1 MTINSPK
8 VAILSSMIDDC
19 KAFSKIFKS
28 INTVVDSYDSVD
40 SFLISHLQR
49 KYDLVIARATDST
62 YEGQFLFNRQELK
75 SVRKAFIVSCNS
87 ELKSVATHESLGI
100 IYSDLDLLSQVRHI
114 LSQFNQETS
123 MKKQISQLE
132 SFHDKYRH
140 RQEALVASLESERTK
155 TLYGKDFF
163 EVCDIINFNKEENSL
178 ESLVDNVFGTLEFV
192 SGYTIFK
199 LNQKTNKL
207 SPLKHE
213 GHKTIEVPEIWLGH
227 IKLKGVNENGMNMV
241 KNIVSNLVHNPVVTL
256 ELSENGVDTTGVI
269 ALEVDRDY
277 LFNFNWQV
285 IETLLS
291 GIYSQIMKSQT
302 DITSAAQSKGPFEL
316 LSNISDVTHGRNL
329 ISIDTSE
336 ITDLMELRSD
346 FSFDWNTFWKDMK
359 VYLSQITNIGNIY
372 NISFE
377 SIVLD
382 VENDFFDESYAA
394 AQDLCKNL
402 RLGKYFSGKDKSL
415 ILSMNLNV
423 SEIPYSQYSM
433 VTTSRKLK
441 GRRSLQDNML

>member
-1 MTINSPK
+1 MTMNSPK

-19 KAFSKIFKS
+19 KSFSKIFKS
-28 INTVVDSYDSVD
+28 INTVVDSYDTVD
-40 SFLISHLQR
+40 SFLIAHLQ
-49 KYDLVIARATDST
+49 KQYDLVIASANDATF
-62 YEGQFLFNRQELK
+62 EGQFLFNRSELK
-75 SVRKAFIVSCNS
+75 AVKRAFIVSTNS
-87 ELKSVATHESLGI
+87 ELKTVATNENIGI
-100 IYSDLDLLSQVRHI
+100 IYRDLDLLAQIRHV
-114 LSQFNQETS
+114 LNQYNQQTS
-123 MKKQISQLE
+123 LKKQLAQLE

-163 EVCDIINFNKEENSL
+163 EVCDSINFNREENDLTSL
-178 ESLVDNVFGTLEFV
+178 ITNVFEPLEFV
-192 SGYTIFK
+192 SGYTIFE

-207 SPLKHE
+207 SPLKHD
-213 GHKTIEVPEIWLGH
+213 GHKSIEVPEVWLGH

-256 ELSENGVDTTGVI
+256 ELSENGVDTTSVV

-291 GIYSQIMKSQT
+291 GIYSQIKNSLTHVSSIAQT
-302 DITSAAQSKGPFEL
+302 KGPFEL
-316 LSNISDVTHGRNL
+316 LSNISEVSHGRNL

-359 VYLSQITNIGNIY
+359 VYLSQITSIGNIY

-394 AQDLCKNL
+394 AQDLCKNI

-415 ILSMNLNV
+415 ILSMQLNV
-423 SEIPYSQYSM
+423 SEIPYSGYSM
-433 VTTSRKLK
+433 VTTSRKLRGK
-441 GRRSLQDNML
+441 RAFQDSTL